1 MITAIK
7 QKQLLRIFMYIH
19 IWFTALVSDVAP
31 GLPLIAVCIITILKK
46 RDH

>member
-1 MITAIK
+1 
-7 QKQLLRIFMYIH
+7 MYIH

-31 GLPLIAVCIITILKK
+31 GLPLIAVHVCIAILKN